1 MNKDFRNIYQLARN
15 NAGLTQ
21 EQAASLLNVSTR
33 SLGSYETGVTIPN
46 GDIVYNMVDIYDA
59 NWLGYEHL
67 RLSTKVG
74 QRCLP
79 EINCSDLA
87 QSVLTLQK
95 ESTDVENIKPH
106 MIKIASNGRVDEDEI
121 DMWEK
126 VTKEILEM
134 AGAALSVVYHKE
146 VKEVAV

>member
-1 MNKDFRNIYQLARN
+1 MNGRYRSIYQLARN

-21 EQAASLLNVSTR
+21 EQAAELLHISVR
-33 SLGSYETGVTIPN
+33 SLADYESGVTVPN
-46 GDIVYNMVDIYDA
+46 GDIVHDMVDIYGA
-59 NWLGYEHL
+59 KWLGYEHL

-79 EINCSDLA
+79 EINITDLA
-87 QSVLTLQK
+87 QSVLSLQK
-95 ESTDVENIKPH
+95 ESTDVENVKPC
-106 MIKIASNGRVDEDEI
+106 MIKIASNGRVDDHEVQR
-121 DMWEK
+121 WEE

-146 VKEVAV
+146 VIR

>member
-1 MNKDFRNIYQLARN
+1 MHERYRSIYQLARN

-21 EQAASLLNVSTR
+21 EQVAELLHISVR
-33 SLGSYETGVTIPN
+33 SLADYESGVTIPN
-46 GDIVYNMVDIYDA
+46 GDIVYDMVDVYDA

-79 EINCSDLA
+79 AINITDLA
-87 QSVLTLQK
+87 QSVLSLQK
-95 ESTDVENIKPH
+95 ESIDVENIKPC
-106 MIKIASNGRVDEDEI
+106 MIKIASNGRVDDHEVER
-121 DMWEK
+121 WEE

-134 AGAALSVVYHKE
+134 AGAALSVVYTR
-146 VKEVAV
+146 